1 MNNIIKLSIIQVIKI
16 CLTTPFLILDY
27 MILSNTSRIIGVWD
41 DHDYGENNGNINN
54 RVKHQMRD
62 IFLDFIEEP

>member
-1 MNNIIKLSIIQVIKI
+1 
-16 CLTTPFLILDY
+16 